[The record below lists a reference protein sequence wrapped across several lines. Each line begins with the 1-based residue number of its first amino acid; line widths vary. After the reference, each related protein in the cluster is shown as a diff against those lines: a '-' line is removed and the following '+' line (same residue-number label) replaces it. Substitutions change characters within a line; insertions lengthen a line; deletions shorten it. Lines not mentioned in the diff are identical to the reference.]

1 MDEVRWLSSSKT
13 IKIASEYPFNVPY
26 VPFRLFAGW
35 ELLVCH
41 LSVEFSNQTT
51 HYFYVSV
58 LPPVC
63 SRAQSGDSTGCPV
76 WGSTGLHLPIAGL
89 QIVDLKVWIL
99 GFELYLF

>member
-26 VPFRLFAGW
+26 VPFRWFAGG

-58 LPPVC
+58 LPHC
-63 SRAQSGDSTGCPV
+63 SRGQSGDSTGRPV
-76 WGSTGLHLPIAGL
+76 WGSTGLYLPIAGL